1 MDACFPHDFL
11 ECHITYWIWRT
22 VPVLLLAIGTF
33 GNILNI
39 VILLRKRMR
48 QHSISV
54 HLLFLAVADL
64 ALLWTSTFSHM
75 YQQVYRI
82 NVRNS
87 SAFLCPAFPW
97 INYGIAGFSVW
108 LLVIMTIERVLV
120 TSSLE
125 LAKKKLSNKTA
136 VIISCILLVICL
148 LFPLHYFFGF
158 RLDTIPKQTGNFT
171 NLNEMRTVCVKVS
184 ETFENFYKNVWPVMI
199 MTVLNIIPMV
209 IIVSGNLTILIN
221 IVRHARQMARVHPEN
236 QNEEIRNNRRNRPLY
251 KMLFLVCS
259 CFVVTNLPYNVYLQ
273 FWDRI
278 DVSTPRGLEKRNMYD
293 AIFLCLAYCNFAL
306 NFVLYFVSGTVFKQ
320 EFRALVNA
328 CQRFVRNRLC
338 FQRAVRDASTTITR
352 IPVIN
357 TLK

>member
-1 MDACFPHDFL
+1 MSACFPHDFL

-22 VPVLLLAIGTF
+22 VPVLLLVIGTF

-75 YQQVYRI
+75 YQQVHRI

-87 SAFLCPAFPW
+87 SAFLCTAFPW

-108 LLVIMTIERVLV
+108 LLVVVTTERVLV
-120 TSSLE
+120 TSSFALS
-125 LAKKKLSNKTA
+125 KKKLSNKTA
-136 VIISCILLVICL
+136 VIISCILLAICL
-148 LFPLHYFFGF
+148 LFPLHYYFGF
-158 RLDTIPKQTGNFT
+158 RLDTFPKQTGNFT
-171 NLNEMRTVCVKVS
+171 NLNEMWTVCVKVS

-209 IIVSGNLTILIN
+209 LIVSGNLTILIN
-221 IVRHARQMARVHPEN
+221 IVRHARQMDRVLPEN
-236 QNEEIRNNRRNRPLY
+236 RNAEIRNSRRNRFLY
-251 KMLFLVCS
+251 KMLFLVCG

-278 DVSTPRGLEKRNMYD
+278 DVSTPRGLARRNMYD
-293 AIFLCLAYCNFAL
+293 AIFLCLTYCNFAL
-306 NFVLYFVSGTVFKQ
+306 NFVLYFVSGTLFKQ
-320 EFRALVNA
+320 EFRALSKECVML
-328 CQRFVRNRLC
+328 VRKGLC
-338 FQRAVRDASTTITR
+338 FQTSVREASTMYNRT
-352 IPVIN
+352 PVIN
-357 TLK
+357 TLT